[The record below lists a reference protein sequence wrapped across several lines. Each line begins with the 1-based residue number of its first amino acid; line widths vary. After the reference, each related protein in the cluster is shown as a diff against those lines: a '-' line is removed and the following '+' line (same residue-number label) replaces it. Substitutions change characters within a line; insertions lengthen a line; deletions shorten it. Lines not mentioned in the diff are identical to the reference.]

1 MGFVDNLGTQMS
13 TDPEDEWGTL
23 DDEVKALVSR
33 VVVPPVGDRMLR
45 FIGRAIESHEMNQ
58 LAFQAAQLIQTT
70 LPHRNPPPSVGD
82 GLSPGQASVYVRKNG
97 TASLII
103 QSGRDRDGKNIG
115 IPYGS
120 TARLLV
126 SFITREA
133 IRKQSR
139 HLFLGS
145 TLTEFCRA
153 VGLNPAHGGTMKT
166 VREQLRRLLSCSI
179 VFVNHR
185 EFPDGDYEERLN
197 LPVATFARLWFW
209 TRGHAA
215 DPDQASLFGQSE
227 VLLNADF
234 YDALIKSP
242 VPLNMNVL
250 KALRGSPLAIDIY
263 SWGRYR
269 TFVAK
274 ERRVVSWWLLGEQFG
289 QGYNDIK
296 NFKKAFKAALAKVL
310 VADPLVKLKVVSGG
324 VEVTPS
330 RHHLRQRK
338 GHPIGI
344 GVPTV

>member
-1 MGFVDNLGTQMS
+1 
-13 TDPEDEWGTL
+13 
-23 DDEVKALVSR
+23 
-33 VVVPPVGDRMLR
+33 MLR
-45 FIGRAIESHEMNQ
+45 FIGRAIESHEMSQ

-70 LPHRNPPPSVGD
+70 LPHRKPTPAVGD
-82 GLSPGQASVYVRKNG
+82 VGEASVYVRKNG

-126 SFITREA
+126 SFLTREA

-166 VREQLRRLLSCSI
+166 VRDQIRRLLSCSI

-209 TRGHAA
+209 TRGQAA

-242 VPLNMNVL
+242 VPLNMDVL

-269 TFVAK
+269 TYVAK
-274 ERRVVSWWLLGEQFG
+274 DRRVVSWWLLGDQFG
-289 QGYNDIK
+289 QGYTDIK
-296 NFKKAFKAALAKVL
+296 NFKTAFKAALAKVL

-330 RHHLRQRK
+330 RHRLHLRTTT
-338 GHPIGI
+338 P
-344 GVPTV
+344 

>member
-1 MGFVDNLGTQMS
+1 MGFVDNFGTQMS
-13 TDPEDEWGTL
+13 TEDKWGTL
-23 DDEVKALVSR
+23 DEEAKALVSR
-33 VVVPPVGDRMLR
+33 VVTPVGDRMLR

-70 LPHRNPPPSVGD
+70 LPHRNPTPSVGD
-82 GLSPGQASVYVRKNG
+82 GLNAGQASVYVRKNG

-115 IPYGS
+115 IPYGA

-139 HLFLGS
+139 HLVLGS

-166 VREQLRRLLSCSI
+166 VRDQLRRLLSSSI

-215 DPDQASLFGQSE
+215 APDQASLFGQSE

-242 VPLNMNVL
+242 VPLSMNVL

-274 ERRVVSWWLLGEQFG
+274 ERRVVSWWALGDQFG
-289 QGYNDIK
+289 QGYSDIK
-296 NFKKAFKAALAKVL
+296 NFKKAFKAALGQVL
-310 VADPLVKLKVVSGG
+310 VADPLVKLKVVGGG

-330 RHHLRQRK
+330 RHRLHQRMTT
-338 GHPIGI
+338 P
-344 GVPTV
+344 